1 MAESNLNL
9 YKKLQRRENRSK
21 ARQAIFIS
29 EYVFTKYFDIY
40 HEAAQLFNQI
50 NVIHPKKPD
59 LRRSIEFKNWKREL
73 RGQPKIPE
81 SKRRDPDSY
90 PCYQSI
96 SFGQPPKEAHDVQY
110 VPEGVND
117 NTALAQI
124 VRSLPKK
131 TMQLRIPLISPPKTS
146 PQEGATVNNDEVL
159 EEGAT
164 VNNDEVLGEGAT
176 VNNDEVL
183 GEGATVNNDE
193 VLGEGATVNNDE
205 VLDIEP
211 SLCEDISPE
220 MMEGLLAELRADPNI
235 AALMD
240 DIEASFGD
248 FNIDHSIDAEHP
260 EIDQQGLELGME
272 VEIDDRL
279 EKELEDTL
287 LW

>member
-1 MAESNLNL
+1 MAESDLNL
-9 YKKLQRRENRSK
+9 YKRQQRRDNRSK

-29 EYVFTKYFDIY
+29 EYVFNKYFSIY

-73 RGQPKIPE
+73 MGLPKITE
-81 SKRRDPDSY
+81 RQKRNPDSY
-90 PCYQSI
+90 PCYQNI
-96 SFGQPPKEAHDVQY
+96 SFGQPPNETHDVQY

-117 NTALAQI
+117 NAAPAQI
-124 VRSLPKK
+124 VRSVPKK
-131 TMQLRIPLISPPKTS
+131 TMQLRIPLMSPPKTGKTS
-146 PQEGATVNNDEVL
+146 PQEGTTVNNHEVLDEVL
-159 EEGAT
+159 DEGGI
-164 VNNDEVLGEGAT
+164 ESLMPE
-176 VNNDEVL
+176 
-183 GEGATVNNDE
+183 
-193 VLGEGATVNNDE
+193 EGATVNNDE

-220 MMEGLLAELRADPNI
+220 MMGELLAELRADPNI
-235 AALMD
+235 AAIMD
-240 DIEASFGD
+240 DLETSLGD

-260 EIDQQGLELGME
+260 EIDQHGLELGME

>member
-1 MAESNLNL
+1 MAESELNL
-9 YKKLQRRENRSK
+9 YKKLQRRDNRSK

-29 EYVFTKYFDIY
+29 EYVFNKYFNIY

-73 RGQPKIPE
+73 MGLPKIPE
-81 SKRRDPDSY
+81 RQKRNPDSY
-90 PCYQSI
+90 PCYQNI
-96 SFGQPPKEAHDVQY
+96 SFDVQY

-117 NTALAQI
+117 NAALAQT
-124 VRSLPKK
+124 VRSVPKK
-131 TMQLRIPLISPPKTS
+131 TMQLRIPLMSPPKTGKTS
-146 PQEGATVNNDEVL
+146 PQEGTTVNNHEVLDEVL
-159 EEGAT
+159 DEGGIESLMPEEGAT
-164 VNNDEVLGEGAT
+164 VNNNEVH
-176 VNNDEVL
+176 
-183 GEGATVNNDE
+183 
-193 VLGEGATVNNDE
+193 
-205 VLDIEP
+205 DIEP

-235 AALMD
+235 AAIMD
-240 DIEASFGD
+240 DLETSLGD

-260 EIDQQGLELGME
+260 EIDHHGLELGME

-279 EKELEDTL
+279 EKELDDTL